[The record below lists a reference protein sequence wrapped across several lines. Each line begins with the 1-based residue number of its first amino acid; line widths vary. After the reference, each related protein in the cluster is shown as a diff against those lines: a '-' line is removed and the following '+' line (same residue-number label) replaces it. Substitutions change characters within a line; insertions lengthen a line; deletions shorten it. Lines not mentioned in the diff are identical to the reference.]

1 VKLSSAHEF
10 ASPFFFGRRF
20 GNRSRSSEFFSSGH
34 HAAIGGWRTKQPS
47 NRRRWRI
54 FFQRDAARDS
64 KSRAH
69 DRKVTGDDADE
80 RAAAAVGKKQSTIN
94 VVEGL

>member
-1 VKLSSAHEF
+1 LEIGRDRANFSRRVITQRSA
-10 ASPFFFGRRF
+10 A
-20 GNRSRSSEFFSSGH
+20 
-34 HAAIGGWRTKQPS
+34 GGQS
-47 NRRRWRI
+47 NRRTDVDGA
-54 FFQRDAARDS
+54 FFFSAMPHAIR
-64 KSRAH
+64 KVAH